1 LEDPLYH
8 EEEEEEE
15 EEEFSLG
22 YQQSC
27 ANWFGMDSCVQTEKS
42 QTGTKENFHYYFN
55 CILISKL
62 KFDSQNHKQDL
73 TWQSWRFYTFD
84 HECSSCI

>member
-1 LEDPLYH
+1 MLNSGIFFSMVEFFLQALEDPLYH

-27 ANWFGMDSCVQTEKS
+27 AN
-42 QTGTKENFHYYFN
+42 
-55 CILISKL
+55 
-62 KFDSQNHKQDL
+62 
-73 TWQSWRFYTFD
+73 
-84 HECSSCI
+84 